1 MKSLKTRK
9 KKFTLFLDKEKTT
22 PLTNVV
28 ITSTDNGETTN
39 YQVTLD
45 CDKREKEGEI
55 DRTFEVCKCDKD
67 MKLYISIGG
76 ESSKECVYK
85 VGPSWEMGKCNDR
98 RRRLLS
104 QRHGGC

>member
-9 KKFTLFLDKEKTT
+9 KKITLFLDKEKTT
-22 PLTNVV
+22 PLNNVV

-45 CDKREKEGEI
+45 CDKPEEI
-55 DRTFEVCKCDKD
+55 DPTFDVCKCEKD
-67 MKLYISIGG
+67 MKLYISSG
-76 ESSKECVYK
+76 EKSSNDNECVYK

-104 QRHGGC
+104 NRGTSC